1 MPGAPFAFAE
11 KAERT
16 SRHRITRVSKR
27 TTTRN
32 GTARPI
38 RLLGDPVLRTE
49 CDPVRTFDTALE
61 KLVDDMFVT
70 MYEQDGA
77 GVAANQVG
85 SGLRLFVYDC
95 EDDRG
100 RRHVGHAVNPVL
112 VAADGELLVESEGC
126 LSLPGMRF
134 ETPRHAHA
142 VVEGVDAKN
151 RPVRVEGTGY
161 FARCLQHECGHLDG
175 KVYIDVLSGE
185 VRREAMRA
193 IRDLQRP

>member
-1 MPGAPFAFAE
+1 M
-11 KAERT
+11 
-16 SRHRITRVSKR
+16 SKR

-61 KLVDDMFVT
+61 RLVDDMFVT

-85 SGLRLFVYDC
+85 SGLRVFVYDC

-100 RRHVGHAVNPVL
+100 RRHVGHVVNPVL

-134 ETPRHAHA
+134 ETARHAHA
-142 VVEGVDAKN
+142 VVEGVDVRN

-175 KVYIDVLSGE
+175 EVYIDVLSGDE
-185 VRREAMRA
+185 RREAMRA
-193 IRDLQRP
+193 IRALQRP